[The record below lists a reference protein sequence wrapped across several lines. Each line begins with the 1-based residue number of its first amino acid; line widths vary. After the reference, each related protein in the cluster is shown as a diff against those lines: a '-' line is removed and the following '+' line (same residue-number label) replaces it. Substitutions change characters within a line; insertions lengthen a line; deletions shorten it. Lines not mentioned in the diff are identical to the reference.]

1 MLCRLELD
9 NFKSFASAEAPF
21 GPFTVLVGAN
31 ASGKTNVIEALRFL
45 SDLLGEAGKLDTV
58 LRDGGPVRGG
68 TAETARLGSD
78 TFSLRSRWSTPS
90 QRTVQHELSCAV
102 RPVVEIRSERVSD
115 PDDGSTWLRATKA
128 PAHLTPVDGGA
139 PGPTSTLEWPV
150 GNDPAIS
157 PAQQAV
163 GARSSLVWSAFRYA
177 GNAPAREVARRLC
190 DELSAVRYL
199 DITPSVMRGYIE
211 QEVPHL
217 DAQGAAISPILFR
230 LCQDADQKRELVD
243 WLSALCAP
251 ELADIEFSR
260 TEEGSVML
268 RLIEKDGT
276 KVSARSLS
284 DGTLRFLGE
293 LTAVRT
299 APRGSV
305 LLMEELGRDV
315 HPRRMHLLVQYLESA
330 VEERGI
336 QIIATTHS
344 PDVLEALSPRSR
356 ADAIVLGRVPSR
368 AGTLMR
374 RLGDL
379 TNFEEVVTRRGL
391 ASLFTMGWLEDALEQ
406 AP

>member
-1 MLCRLELD
+1 MLSRLELQS
-9 NFKSFASAEAPF
+9 FKSFANAEAPF

-31 ASGKTNVIEALRFL
+31 ASGKSNVIEALRL
-45 SDLLGEAGKLDTV
+45 LAELLGDWGKVDTV
-58 LRDGGPVRGG
+58 LRDGGTVRGG
-68 TAETARLGSD
+68 TSEVARNGCD
-78 TFSLRSRWSTPS
+78 TFSLRTQWSRPS
-90 QRTVQHELSCAV
+90 LRSVHHELTCAV
-102 RPVVEIRSERVSD
+102 RPVVAIRSERAFD
-115 PDDGSTWLRATKA
+115 PNDASAWLRATAGSKA
-128 PAHLTPVDGGA
+128 LPAVDGGTSD
-139 PGPTSTLEWPV
+139 PTSTLEWPV
-150 GNDPAIS
+150 SQDPSVSPMQQAIS
-157 PAQQAV
+157 
-163 GARSSLVWSAFRYA
+163 ARSSLVWGTFQYA
-177 GNAPAREVARRLC
+177 GNAPAREVARRLS
-190 DELSAVRYL
+190 DELSVVRYL
-199 DITPSVMRGYIE
+199 DITPSLMRDYVE
-211 QEVPHL
+211 QEITHL
-217 DAQGAAISPILFR
+217 DAQGAALSPILYR

-243 WLSALCAP
+243 WLTALCAP

-268 RLIEKDGT
+268 RLVEKDGT

-336 QIIATTHS
+336 QIVATTHS
-344 PDVLEALSPRSR
+344 PDVLEALSPRAR
-356 ADAIVLGRVPSR
+356 ADAIVLGRIPSR
-368 AGTLMR
+368 SGTLMR

-379 TNFEEVVTRRGL
+379 TNFEEVVGRRGL